1 MAAGME
7 LPLGDEGG
15 ALMEERLAAALSE
28 TGLLDSE
35 ALARARRASARGEAR
50 LDRTLVELGLIEEE
64 RLSRFLAEWLQLPF
78 LEVSDFESLPVP
90 ELAGQGAFLRR
101 VEIAPARLS
110 DGRLLLAM
118 ADPFDA
124 QLARTLAFVL
134 DLPVDRAVAPRRVIH
149 DVLARDYSAAGE
161 RGDSV
166 EGAVEDHDLERL
178 RSLANEGPVVKL
190 VNELITAAVEAGAS
204 DIHFEAFEAEMLVRL
219 RIDGQL
225 SHHSAVPGSQRSAVV
240 SRIKVMAHLN
250 ISERRRPQDGRIRV
264 AVRGRNV
271 DLRVSTLPTQFG
283 ESIVLRVLDR
293 TRLALDWD
301 VLGFEPRM
309 IERIEHLTSRP
320 HGIFLVTGPTGSGK
334 TTTLYT
340 VLSKLDVAG
349 RKIITVEDP
358 IEYTLPHVNQV
369 QVQSEVG
376 LTFASALQ
384 SILRQDP
391 NVVMVGEIRNL
402 ETAENAIRA
411 ALMGRMVL
419 STVHTN
425 SAVGAI
431 DRLIDLGVPAFLLA
445 ATLRGVL
452 SQRLVRRLCP
462 NCAEPDPEAADAL
475 LRLPEAAISGERPK
489 RPLRAIGC
497 ERCSGAGYRG
507 RIVLGELLEFSPE
520 IRRLVSSGAGREA
533 ISHAARDDG
542 MEELLAAGIRLA
554 AAGTTSIS
562 EIFQVVD
569 W

>member
-1 MAAGME
+1 MAA
-7 LPLGDEGG
+7 EGEVAVG
-15 ALMEERLAAALSE
+15 AESRPAPEEDLADALLEARLIEPAALE
-28 TGLLDSE
+28 
-35 ALARARRASARGEAR
+35 RARRASARGEAR
-50 LDRTLVELGLIEEE
+50 LERAIVELGLIEEE
-64 RLSRFLAEWLQLPF
+64 RLGRFLADWLGLPY
-78 LEVSDFESLPVP
+78 LEAADFELLPVA
-90 ELAGQGAFLRR
+90 ELGGQGAFLRR
-101 VEIAPARLS
+101 AEVAPARM
-110 DGRLLLAM
+110 DAGRLLLAM

-124 QLARTLAFVL
+124 ELPRTLGFML
-134 DLPVDRAVAPRRVIH
+134 DLGVDRAVASRRAIH
-149 DVLARDYSAAGE
+149 EVLARDYPVAGE
-161 RGDSV
+161 RPDTT
-166 EGAVEDHDLERL
+166 EGAADDHDLERL

-190 VNELITAAVEAGAS
+190 VNDLVTAAVEAGAS
-204 DIHFEAFEAEMLVRL
+204 DIHVESFEGEMTVRL
-219 RIDGQL
+219 RVDGEL
-225 SHHSAVPGSQRSAVV
+225 RRHAVIPSSQRSAVV
-240 SRIKVMAHLN
+240 SRLKVMADLN
-250 ISERRRPQDGRIRV
+250 ISERRRPQDGRIRL

-293 TRLALDWD
+293 TRLALDWER
-301 VLGFEPRM
+301 LGFEPEM
-309 IERIEHLTSRP
+309 IARIEHLVGRP
-320 HGIFLVTGPTGSGK
+320 HGIFLVTGPTGAGK

-340 VLSKLDVAG
+340 ALSRLDAAG

-358 IEYTLPHVNQV
+358 IEYTLPGINQV
-369 QVQSEVG
+369 QVHGEIG

-431 DRLIDLGVPAFLLA
+431 DRLTDFGVPAFLLA

-462 NCAEPDPEAADAL
+462 HCAEPDPEGADAL
-475 LRLPEAAISGERPK
+475 AAFNRPAPGPGARL
-489 RPLRAIGC
+489 LRALGC
-497 ERCSGAGYRG
+497 EACGGIGYRG
-507 RIVLGELLEFSPE
+507 RIVIGELLEFTPE
-520 IRRLVSSGAGREA
+520 VHRLVASAAGREA
-533 ISHAARDDG
+533 VAEAARRQG
-542 MEELLAAGIRLA
+542 MEELLQAGLRLA
-554 AAGTTSIS
+554 GSGTTSIS